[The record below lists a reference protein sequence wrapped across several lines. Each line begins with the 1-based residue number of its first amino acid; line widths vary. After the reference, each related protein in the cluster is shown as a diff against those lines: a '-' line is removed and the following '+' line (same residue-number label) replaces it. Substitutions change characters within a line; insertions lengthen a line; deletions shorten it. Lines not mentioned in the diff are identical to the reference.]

1 MSSEAGSGAV
11 SRIKLWVFALRAPFL
26 TASAIPVLVG
36 TAAAFWAGRVFEP
49 LRLALALGGVVS
61 LHLGAN
67 LANDYFDYVTGCDQ
81 LNPEPT
87 PFSGGSRVIQN
98 GLISSRAILAA
109 SLAFF
114 AIGAALGLVLNALV
128 PGNQVLYLGVAGL
141 AGGLLY
147 SAVPAKLSYRGIGEA
162 VVFALFGPLAVA
174 GAYLCQT
181 GRLEALPFAA
191 SVPCGLLVLAILLV
205 NEVLD
210 ARWDREAGKRTLVVR
225 LGARRGYLLYLAAYF
240 AAYAWLAAGLLAG
253 IYGPVACLGFLPAIF
268 SARHLLPRRA
278 LADRAATVNA
288 SRLTVV
294 SHTVT
299 GCLIAAS
306 YLLSPPA

>member
-1 MSSEAGSGAV
+1 MSSEAGSGAI
-11 SRIKLWVFALRAPFL
+11 SGFKLWLFAFRAPFL
-26 TASAIPVLVG
+26 TASAMPVLVG
-36 TAAAFWAGRVFEP
+36 TAAAFWAERVFEP
-49 LRLALALGGVVS
+49 LRLALALVGVVA

-98 GLISSRAILAA
+98 RLIASRTILAV
-109 SLAFF
+109 SLACF
-114 AIGAALGLVLNALV
+114 ALGAALGLVLNAMV
-128 PGNQVLYLGVAGL
+128 PGNRVLYLGIAGL

-147 SAVPAKLSYRGIGEA
+147 SAVPAKLSYRGIGEV
-162 VVFALFGPLAVA
+162 VVFTLFGPLAVA

-181 GRLEALPFAA
+181 GRLPALPFAV
-191 SVPCGLLVLAILLV
+191 SIPCGLLVLAILLV

-210 ARWDREAGKRTLVVR
+210 ARWDREAGKRTVVVR

-240 AAYAWLAAGLLAG
+240 GAYAWLAGGLLAR
-253 IYGPVACLGFLPAIF
+253 IYSPAACLAFIPAIF
-268 SARHLLPRRA
+268 SARHLLPRHA
-278 LADRAATVNA
+278 LADRAATINA
-288 SRLTVV
+288 SRLTVI
-294 SHTVT
+294 SHTVS

-306 YLLSPPA
+306 YVFWPRA